1 MSDVLDTPQA
11 GGPPQAYFP
20 EVGDSI
26 VVGIVDVGQYQQRDM
41 KTGDPKHWTDGSPVM
56 GKVITGMVVSTTGT
70 ACSGGE
76 KSGAHPV
83 NPGDLVRFFAE
94 GGKHYTYRD
103 ALNAHGIV
111 SVGDVMLWRRD
122 EDKPPAQRGHNPQ
135 KVYTA
140 KIRKPE
146 AKDGD
151 LVERCT
157 AKRRELKEQ
166 PVDAPVGAGS
176 YPADD
181 EPF

>member
-1 MSDVLDTPQA
+1 MAADTPDLKRIVKVARDFSRPFRIDDGRRFRLKDYAA
-11 GGPPQAYFP
+11 G
-20 EVGDSI
+20 D
-26 VVGIVDVGQYQQRDM
+26 
-41 KTGDPKHWTDGSPVM
+41 
-56 GKVITGMVVSTTGT
+56 T
-70 ACSGGE
+70 A
-76 KSGAHPV
+76 HL
-83 NPGDLVRFFAE
+83 D
-94 GGKHYTYRD
+94 
-103 ALNAHGIV
+103 
-111 SVGDVMLWRRD
+111 D